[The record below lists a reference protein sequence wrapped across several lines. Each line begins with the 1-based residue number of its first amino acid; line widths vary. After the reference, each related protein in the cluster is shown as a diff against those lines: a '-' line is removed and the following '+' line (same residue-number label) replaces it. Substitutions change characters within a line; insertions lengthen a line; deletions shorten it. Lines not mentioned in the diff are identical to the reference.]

1 MFSLERLAS
10 KECETFSKVQFSFYN
25 LTWSYWVL
33 FNLNQQGTSLPSGIT
48 YWLKLKTIAEWNV
61 HFMPDISSFKIHRRE
76 KILWKDLCFFPIW
89 FLFSPFLFFC
99 PYMEEV
105 KTLKLICI
113 LSTRDAGVAV
123 KPDNIALRS
132 GVLHIYSKVVN
143 FQKDLDS
150 KRWQMISHLK
160 TQFGKKCM

>member
-1 MFSLERLAS
+1 MIINMLVFSLERLAS

-89 FLFSPFLFFC
+89 FLFSPLFVFLS
-99 PYMEEV
+99 
-105 KTLKLICI
+105 LH
-113 LSTRDAGVAV
+113 G
-123 KPDNIALRS
+123 RS
-132 GVLHIYSKVVN
+132 K
-143 FQKDLDS
+143 DS
-150 KRWQMISHLK
+150 KTDLYIINQRCRGGSQARQHCFEIRCSAHL
-160 TQFGKKCM
+160 F

>member
-1 MFSLERLAS
+1 MFILCQIFQVLKYTEGKKYCGRT
-10 KECETFSKVQFSFYN
+10 CVSF
-25 LTWSYWVL
+25 
-33 FNLNQQGTSLPSGIT
+33 PSD
-48 YWLKLKTIAEWNV
+48 
-61 HFMPDISSFKIHRRE
+61 F
-76 KILWKDLCFFPIW
+76 FFP
-89 FLFSPFLFFC
+89 PFLFFC